1 MNHTI
6 LYKRKGFY
14 GAFPVLTH
22 LSDGRL
28 TVGIPVAPFHDHY
41 AVGDWLVLLSEDEGE
56 TWQQSDDPTLPDNWP
71 GTSPRE
77 IYDRFA
83 AVMPDGTY
91 LCAGTVGWQA
101 YPAEQQAE
109 VEAQGLFV
117 RPHPNDENAIMVGSN
132 RLFVQRST
140 DKGRR
145 GNGRSGLCPASTI
158 SRRFRVQRGWRTE
171 RFSFLSTVPP
181 PMLGGELTSGGQ
193 RMAERRG
200 VG

>member
-22 LSDGRL
+22 LPDGRL

-56 TWQQSDDPTLPDNWP
+56 TWQQTADPALPDNWP

-83 AVMPDGTY
+83 AVMPDGDVS
-91 LCAGTVGWQA
+91 LCWYGGLEGLSSRATGGGKSTGA
-101 YPAEQQAE
+101 SCASAPARQK
-109 VEAQGLFV
+109 
-117 RPHPNDENAIMVGSN
+117 RNY
-132 RLFVQRST
+132 
-140 DKGRR
+140 GR
-145 GNGRSGLCPASTI
+145 
-158 SRRFRVQRGWRTE
+158 
-171 RFSFLSTVPP
+171 
-181 PMLGGELTSGGQ
+181 
-193 RMAERRG
+193 
-200 VG
+200 